1 MEDLAQQV
9 VQSPRFQPRQFDGV
23 LVVEREERGP
33 VPLFDRQDIGHVV
46 VPGQNDAERCAYS
59 QFRLPV
65 AVEFGMMPATI
76 VFLVL

>member
-1 MEDLAQQV
+1 V
-9 VQSPRFQPRQFDGV
+9 S
-23 LVVEREERGP
+23 
-33 VPLFDRQDIGHVV
+33 LFDRQDIGHVV